1 VDPSQLFL
9 VQIRLP
15 IHSLSEVQS
24 PALTSQGFSAEHLF
38 EAFRTSKVSR
48 NPKFQFKLVS
58 VGLWKF
64 EVVECTT
71 FGSV

>member
-1 VDPSQLFL
+1 MDPSQLFL

-38 EAFRTSKVSR
+38 EIFRTSKVSR

-64 EVVECTT
+64 EFVGTT